1 MVSSTNV
8 KFKGTLYSESV
19 VRLVGLKMLH
29 LNGHSFADANVI
41 KFQLVQHNEQNY
53 RNSKSDSKREK
64 RKEREREKIRKT
76 CCFLFPGNVT
86 SATQANQVL
95 FLLGV
100 LFNDALDVPG

>member
-19 VRLVGLKMLH
+19 VRLVGLKILH

-53 RNSKSDSKREK
+53 RNSKSDSKRGK
-64 RKEREREKIRKT
+64 RKERERERKLEKHAVFCSQEMYRQLHRLT
-76 CCFLFPGNVT
+76 KYCSC
-86 SATQANQVL
+86 
-95 FLLGV
+95 
-100 LFNDALDVPG
+100 